1 VAIERTWENGDKV
14 ELSFD
19 FSFDFKAMPDDP
31 NVVAFYYGPVLL
43 AFQTEKELILKGEAG
58 LLLRE
63 LYKQPNEFAFGLKN
77 GGSTFRLLPFYQV
90 RDESYG
96 VYATIRNEF

>member
-1 VAIERTWENGDKV
+1 
-14 ELSFD
+14 L
-19 FSFDFKAMPDDP
+19 
-31 NVVAFYYGPVLL
+31 
-43 AFQTEKELILKGEAG
+43 
-58 LLLRE
+58 
-63 LYKQPNEFAFGLKN
+63 GLKN